1 MSREAQFQMGRV
13 IILEFI
19 DLGEHGIGIN
29 DMLRELFY
37 GRISPYGA
45 KLPKDTETQALIKRS
60 SGLETE
66 LNEILDEAGR
76 EKFSDFL
83 RDDGE
88 LCDIQ
93 RFQSFCFGYR
103 IGARLMLETL
113 MNEPS
118 KQ

>member
-1 MSREAQFQMGRV
+1 M
-13 IILEFI
+13 ILEFI
-19 DLGEHGIGIN
+19 DFGEHALGIN

-45 KLPKDTETQALIKRS
+45 KLPKDTETQAIIKRS
-60 SGLETE
+60 TDLETE
-66 LNEILDEAGR
+66 VNGILDEAGR

-83 RDDGE
+83 KEDGE

-93 RFQSFCFGYR
+93 RFQSFRQGYR

-113 MNEPS
+113 MNEPV